1 LSNTVDAFETNRSG
15 DMPSSRL
22 STSVGISNA
31 FKFHIQSGLGHPMK
45 RASKRQPV
53 WRPLGES
60 SLGFLLV
67 HSAHGWVRSLEQAL
81 RPIGLT
87 HLQFALMAA
96 IALLETEGEIPH
108 QGRLATFTGF
118 DRIMVSKSLQ
128 LLLKKNF
135 LKRAAHPSVPRANRI
150 DLTRQGRAALDQA
163 RPLYDVAVEQYFG
176 TLDSGRLATL
186 GKALRALLDNH
197 QSR

>member
-1 LSNTVDAFETNRSG
+1 
-15 DMPSSRL
+15 
-22 STSVGISNA
+22 
-31 FKFHIQSGLGHPMK
+31 MK

-60 SLGFLLV
+60 SFGFLLV

-96 IALLETEGEIPH
+96 IALLEKEGEIPH
-108 QGRLATFTGF
+108 QGRLAIFTGF
-118 DRIMVSKSLQ
+118 DRIMVSKSLR

-135 LKRAAHPSVPRANRI
+135 LKRAPHPSVPRANRI
-150 DLTRQGRAALDQA
+150 DLTRQGRTALDRA
-163 RPLYDVAVEQYFG
+163 RPLYDAAVEEYFG
-176 TLDSGRLATL
+176 SIDSRRLEML
-186 GKALRALLDNH
+186 GKTLRTLLDNH